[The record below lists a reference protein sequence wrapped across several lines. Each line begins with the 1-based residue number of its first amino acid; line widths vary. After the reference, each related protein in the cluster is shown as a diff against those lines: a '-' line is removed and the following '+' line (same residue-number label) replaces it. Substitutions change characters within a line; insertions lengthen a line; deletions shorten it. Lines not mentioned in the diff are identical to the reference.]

1 MKVSASTISPD
12 LLTAELQARGLH
24 YLIGSLPAP
33 SSPRLTDDVLL
44 AGLARQEDARLRS
57 ALIPLFLSQPSL
69 TRALPRA
76 LSQLGPTEQTALKIY
91 YTAAAILQSE
101 FSDTLVAA
109 YPQWRP
115 LPDLYSEEL
124 GLRASDDATQRL
136 HQLGSIHARLTG
148 SQVNWPGTYRH
159 AAERLIRRLQLE
171 QRWAA

>member
-1 MKVSASTISPD
+1 LRETAGKRFLDSIQTLIFTLILAKV
-12 LLTAELQARGLH
+12 L
-24 YLIGSLPAP
+24 
-33 SSPRLTDDVLL
+33 
-44 AGLARQEDARLRS
+44 
-57 ALIPLFLSQPSL
+57 
-69 TRALPRA
+69 
-76 LSQLGPTEQTALKIY
+76 TEQTALKIY
-91 YTAAAILQSE
+91 YTAAVTLQSE